1 MPGNMK
7 PEQMMRAY
15 VDGKIAP
22 VDATLADHTSQL
34 AADAIN
40 HMVATEFSGAYDGVD
55 LTVRFAS
62 EIANYTDPWAW
73 VKARIDAENFE
84 GLHVHDYIQVTCSN
98 PGAYVLKF
106 EIAGINTYKGSGDAE
121 IPAHIDWISK
131 DCWPDTIQWNR
142 ADYNNGVGMDKLMG
156 DGTTTNFQLTRREI
170 GYPALSSVTV
180 GGTAMT
186 SGTDY
191 TYDSAT
197 GIVTFTVA
205 PANGAVIKTIWATP
219 ITVPFL
225 ASHIYAY
232 LNSLRMGVPNEA
244 TADPALY
251 EVDYT
256 EGGIYAFL
264 PAELKSVI
272 SPKRMLLSGRYQA
285 GTLKTDATDVPWV
298 DVGPLWLPD
307 EMEVYGVYQRAT
319 HLYDRWWTRWYPAFF
334 GGGFRRKGAGNGGSR
349 SHWWLIPANS
359 GSSTNVCNVNHN
371 GFANNS
377 TASLANL
384 RAPVGFRIAKT

>member
-98 PGAYVLKF
+98 PGAYVLKM
-106 EIAGINTYKGSGDAE
+106 EIVGINTYKGAGGTE
-121 IPAHIDWISK
+121 IPAHIDWISR
-131 DCWPDTIQWNR
+131 DCWPDTVQYNL
-142 ADYNNGVGMDKLMG
+142 ANYNNGIGLDKFAG
-156 DGTTTNFQLTRREI
+156 DGATKVFQLTRREV

-191 TYDSAT
+191 TYDGAT
-197 GIVTFTVA
+197 GVLTFTSA
-205 PANGAVIKTIWATP
+205 PANAAAIKAVWATP
-219 ITVPFL
+219 IAVPFM
-225 ASHIYAY
+225 ASNVYAY
-232 LNSLRMGVPNEA
+232 MNSLRMGVPNEA
-244 TADPALY
+244 AADPLLT
-251 EVDYT
+251 EVDYSA
-256 EGGIYAFL
+256 GGIYKFL
-264 PAELKSVI
+264 PAALKAVI
-272 SPKRMLLSGRYQA
+272 SNKRTYMAKRYTAGSLLTSSNDYA
-285 GTLKTDATDVPWV
+285 DVAI
-298 DVGPLWLPD
+298 GPLWLPD
-307 EMEVYGVYQRAT
+307 EMEIYGTYMFAT
-319 HLYDRWWTRWYPAFF
+319 GTYDKWFSRWYPAFM
-334 GGGFRRKGAGNGGSR
+334 GGNRKKGAGNGGSR
-349 SHWWLIPANS
+349 SYWWLIPANS
-359 GSSTNVCNVNHN
+359 GNSTNVCYVYNY
-371 GFANNS
+371 GLANNS
-377 TASLANL
+377 YASNTSL
-384 RAPVGFRIAKT
+384 RVPVGFRIAKT